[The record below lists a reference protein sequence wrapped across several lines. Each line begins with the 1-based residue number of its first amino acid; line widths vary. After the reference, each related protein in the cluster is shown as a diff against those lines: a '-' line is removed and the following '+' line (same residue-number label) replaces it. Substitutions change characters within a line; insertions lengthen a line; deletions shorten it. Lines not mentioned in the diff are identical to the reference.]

1 MATNPVGIPGVPG
14 QAIADPAS
22 GEVQPAWRSFFVM
35 LSRLSSA
42 TNAMLG
48 VSAASVPN
56 NPPALP
62 PLTTAANDAAAAAA
76 GVPLF
81 GLYWTGTAV
90 VQRRV

>member
-1 MATNPVGIPGVPG
+1 MAPNPVGIPGVPG
-14 QAIADPAS
+14 QAIADTTS

-48 VSAASVPN
+48 VSASSVPN

-62 PLTTAANDAAAAAA
+62 LLVNAANDAAAAAA
-76 GVPLF
+76 GVPLGGF
-81 GLYWTGTAV
+81 YRNVNTVMQRV
-90 VQRRV
+90 V